1 MKTSVFGI
9 GLMYISVIV
18 IIIILTITGRTNRQS
33 EVNNS
38 LQISV
43 EAAVAD
49 TLNDRTYTVNDSQ
62 ELVSDILQS
71 LESTIGTTNGS
82 IQAKIDKVDKE
93 KGIAFLTVT
102 ESYSNPNGKPGKVS
116 YTKKIVMDQHEAHD
130 DAADPLTH
138 EASFYVDGKI
148 YETVVLKKEFQI
160 GKIKDPVKTGKV
172 FLGWSLDGRNVV
184 DLSDLTMDQDYTFH
198 AVFG

>member
-93 KGIAFLTVT
+93 KGIAFLTVA

-116 YTKKIVMDQHEAHD
+116 YTKKIVMDQHEPHD
-130 DAADPLTH
+130 DAADPLTRT
-138 EASFYVDGKI
+138 AVFYVDGKI

>member
-1 MKTSVFGI
+1 MKTSVYGI
-9 GLMYISVIV
+9 GLMYINVIV

-49 TLNDRTYTVNDSQ
+49 TLNNRTYTVNDSQ

-71 LESTIGTTNGS
+71 VEATIGTVNGS
-82 IQAKIDKVDKE
+82 IQAKIDTVDKE

-102 ESYSNPNGKPGKVS
+102 ESYSNPNGKPGTVS
-116 YTKKIVMDQHEAHD
+116 YTKKVVMDQHEAHD
-130 DAADPLTH
+130 DAADPLIH

-148 YETVVLKKEFQI
+148 YETAVLKKEFQI
-160 GKIKDPVKTGKV
+160 SKIKDPVKKGKV
-172 FLGWSLDGRNVV
+172 FLGWSLDGRNVA
-184 DLSDLTMDQDYTFH
+184 DLSNLTMDQDYTFY

>member
-116 YTKKIVMDQHEAHD
+116 YTKKIVMDQHEPHD
-130 DAADPLTH
+130 DAADPLTRT
-138 EASFYVDGKI
+138 AVFYVDGKI

-184 DLSDLTMDQDYTFH
+184 NLSDLTMDQDYTFY

>member
-9 GLMYISVIV
+9 GLMYINVIV

-116 YTKKIVMDQHEAHD
+116 YTKKIVMDQHEPHD
-130 DAADPLTH
+130 DAADPLTRT
-138 EASFYVDGKI
+138 AVFYVDGKI

-172 FLGWSLDGRNVV
+172 FLGWSLDGRNVA
-184 DLSDLTMDQDYTFH
+184 DLSNLTMDQDYTFY

>member
-1 MKTSVFGI
+1 MKTSVYGI
-9 GLMYISVIV
+9 GLMYINVIV

-49 TLNDRTYTVNDSQ
+49 TLNNRTYTVNDSQ

-71 LESTIGTTNGS
+71 VEATIGTVNGS
-82 IQAKIDKVDKE
+82 IQAKIDTVDKE

-102 ESYSNPNGKPGKVS
+102 ESYSNPNGKPGTVS
-116 YTKKIVMDQHEAHD
+116 YTKKVVMDQHEPHD
-130 DAADPLTH
+130 DAADPLTRT
-138 EASFYVDGKI
+138 AVFYVDGKI

-172 FLGWSLDGRNVV
+172 FLGWSLDGRNVA
-184 DLSDLTMDQDYTFH
+184 DLSNLTMDQDYTFY

>member
-1 MKTSVFGI
+1 MKTSVYGI
-9 GLMYISVIV
+9 GLMYINVIV

-116 YTKKIVMDQHEAHD
+116 YTKKIVMDQHEPHD
-130 DAADPLTH
+130 DAADPLTRT
-138 EASFYVDGKI
+138 AVFYVDGKI

>member
-62 ELVSDILQS
+62 GLVSDILQS

-160 GKIKDPVKTGKV
+160 GKIKDPVKKGKV
-172 FLGWSLDGRNVV
+172 FLGWSLDGRNVA
-184 DLSDLTMDQDYTFH
+184 DLSNLTMDQDYTFY

>member
-172 FLGWSLDGRNVV
+172 FLGWSLDGKNVV

>member
-9 GLMYISVIV
+9 GLMYINVIV

-71 LESTIGTTNGS
+71 LE
-82 IQAKIDKVDKE
+82 
-93 KGIAFLTVT
+93 FL
-102 ESYSNPNGKPGKVS
+102 
-116 YTKKIVMDQHEAHD
+116 Q
-130 DAADPLTH
+130 
-138 EASFYVDGKI
+138 
-148 YETVVLKKEFQI
+148 
-160 GKIKDPVKTGKV
+160 
-172 FLGWSLDGRNVV
+172 
-184 DLSDLTMDQDYTFH
+184 
-198 AVFG
+198 

>member
-116 YTKKIVMDQHEAHD
+116 YTKKIVMDQHEPHD
-130 DAADPLTH
+130 DAADPLTRT
-138 EASFYVDGKI
+138 AVFYVDGKI

-172 FLGWSLDGRNVV
+172 FLGWSLDGRNVA
-184 DLSDLTMDQDYTFH
+184 DLSNLTMDQDYTFY

>member
-116 YTKKIVMDQHEAHD
+116 YTKKIVMDQHEPHD
-130 DAADPLTH
+130 DAADPLTRT
-138 EASFYVDGKI
+138 AVFYVDGKI

-172 FLGWSLDGRNVV
+172 FLGWSLDGRNVA
-184 DLSDLTMDQDYTFH
+184 DMSNLTMDQDYTFY

>member
-116 YTKKIVMDQHEAHD
+116 YTKKIVMDQHEPHD

-184 DLSDLTMDQDYTFH
+184 NLSDLTMDQDYTFY

>member
-71 LESTIGTTNGS
+71 LE
-82 IQAKIDKVDKE
+82 
-93 KGIAFLTVT
+93 FL
-102 ESYSNPNGKPGKVS
+102 
-116 YTKKIVMDQHEAHD
+116 Q
-130 DAADPLTH
+130 
-138 EASFYVDGKI
+138 
-148 YETVVLKKEFQI
+148 
-160 GKIKDPVKTGKV
+160 
-172 FLGWSLDGRNVV
+172 
-184 DLSDLTMDQDYTFH
+184 
-198 AVFG
+198 